1 MAEAFAPLPL
11 AGVRVVDFSTLLPGP
26 LATLMLVEAG
36 AEVIK
41 IERPGGEDARRMPPF
56 VDGKS
61 AFFGALNA
69 RKSVRVLDMRV
80 AADVEAARDLVRSA
94 DVVVE
99 QFRPGVMDR
108 LGLGYHVARAL
119 NPKIIYCAITGYG
132 QTGPNALKAG
142 HDLGYQAEA
151 GMLGALAE
159 PGLPAP
165 LVADIGGGALPAVI
179 NILLALRQRELT
191 GEGAFL
197 DIGMAPFARA
207 FVPHLIADQASDAPS
222 PAGGFLLTG
231 ASPRYQI
238 YRAADGRAIAVAALE
253 EKFWRAF
260 CGVLGLDPATLD
272 DAGDPEGVK
281 ALVASRLA
289 TKTAAD
295 WEPLFVAADCCVELV
310 QPPEALAPGEEAV
323 WVADAGGRRVP
334 MAPVPIVPA
343 LRHPRPAGDLPWPE
357 LPEA

>member
-1 MAEAFAPLPL
+1 MAEPAPLPL

-26 LATLMLVEAG
+26 LTTLMLAEAG
-36 AEVIK
+36 AEIIK
-41 IERPGGEDARRMPPF
+41 VERPGGEDGRRMPPF
-56 VDGKS
+56 IDGKS
-61 AFFGALNA
+61 GFFASLNA
-69 RKSVRVLDMRV
+69 RKSFVVLDLRK
-80 AADVEAARDLVRSA
+80 AEDVERAQDLIRGA

-108 LGLGYHVARAL
+108 LGLGYETAKAL
-119 NPKIIYCAITGYG
+119 NPRVIYCAITGYG

-151 GMLGALAE
+151 GMLGALSR

-197 DIGMAPFARA
+197 DIGMAPFVRA
-207 FVPHLIADQASDAPS
+207 FVPHLIVDQVSDSPS
-222 PAGGFLLTG
+222 PVGGFLLTG

-238 YRAADGRAIAVAALE
+238 YRAADGAAIAVAALE
-253 EKFWRAF
+253 EKFWRSF
-260 CGVLGLDPATLD
+260 CALLGLDPAALD

-281 ALVASRLA
+281 AEIAARLA
-289 TKTAAD
+289 TKTAAE
-295 WEPLFVAADCCVELV
+295 WEPLLAEADCCVELV
-310 QPPEALAPGEEAV
+310 RPPAALTPGPEAA
-323 WVADAGGRRVP
+323 WMTDADGRRVP
-334 MAPVPIVPA
+334 VAPVPIVPG
-343 LRHPRPAGDLPWPE
+343 LRHPRADDLAWPE
-357 LPEA
+357 LPEG